1 MAMPQQAAPAQA
13 PQPPGLANVFYAGA
27 VKFAGDKG
35 KQQSMA
41 DVADFQGRAAQAKEA
56 MELALEGE
64 GGENAENA
72 YERLMSMSEE
82 NPGATI
88 NELLEYVMK
97 GRG

>member
-1 MAMPQQAAPAQA
+1 MPIAASATPSGGSFK
-13 PQPPGLANVFYAGA
+13 PGLADVFYAGA
-27 VKFAGDKG
+27 LKFGPGAGR
-35 KQQSMA
+35 MA
-41 DVADFQGRAAQAKEA
+41 DPTDFQGRMRKAREA

-64 GGENAENA
+64 GGENAEDA